1 MLYTDINS
9 KKIIPANELNGF
21 AVDMMDMEASVTLLD
36 DGEEGKLAAA
46 VYFHMESLVGSM
58 IALEQWQTA
67 LANRPE

>member
-9 KKIIPANELNGF
+9 KKIIPAYELGSF
-21 AVDMMDMEASVTLLD
+21 AIDIMDMEASAALLD